1 MTASDADAE
10 GAIDV
15 LLEHGCPIC
24 GEAAGSVRERRQS
37 ALELAPCGHTVFPE
51 DAVHMKAFYRE
62 LWFVKL
68 LREHP

>member
-1 MTASDADAE
+1 MTAAAADPDE
-10 GAIDV
+10 AIDL

-24 GEAAGSVRERRQS
+24 GEDAGSVRQRRQS
-37 ALELAPCGHTVFPE
+37 ALELTPCGHTVFPE
-51 DAVHMKAFYRE
+51 DAVHMKTFYRE